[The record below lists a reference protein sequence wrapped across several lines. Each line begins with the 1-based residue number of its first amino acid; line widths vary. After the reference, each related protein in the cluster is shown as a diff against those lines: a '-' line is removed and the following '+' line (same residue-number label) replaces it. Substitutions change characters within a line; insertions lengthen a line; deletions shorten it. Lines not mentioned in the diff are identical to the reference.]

1 MHNVLCFF
9 FFSVFAFVFEKNFE
23 VYLSTFDINNKKT
36 IQSVVKL
43 KKCKRTIQTS
53 WSFKKFYLPTIRL
66 TITRNHQIQARKLQW
81 LLTEILLAIYFK
93 GFKFQVTVLK
103 IML

>member
-1 MHNVLCFF
+1 MFF

-43 KKCKRTIQTS
+43 KNVKGP
-53 WSFKKFYLPTIRL
+53 Y
-66 TITRNHQIQARKLQW
+66 KLHGP
-81 LLTEILLAIYFK
+81 LKNSI
-93 GFKFQVTVLK
+93 FQQFD
-103 IML
+103 